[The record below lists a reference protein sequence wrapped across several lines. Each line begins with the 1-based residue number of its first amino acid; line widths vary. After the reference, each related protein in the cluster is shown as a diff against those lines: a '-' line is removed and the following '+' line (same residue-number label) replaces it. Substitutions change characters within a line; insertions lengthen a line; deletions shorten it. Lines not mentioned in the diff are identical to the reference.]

1 MFDTSDHQ
9 IPTRSL
15 VLGYLPM
22 APLVIAGILVW
33 FVGPLTLAFL
43 VTAAIYWSAILFF
56 FLAGVRRGLS
66 FFTEGGPQPAQLL
79 TMGLL
84 FALGLVIFIMPY
96 AIVAVVLCGLG
107 FAGIAYWIHA
117 RRAAVRCRVFS
128 RPCARHRWRWRPP
141 RWCRCSSRSCSRVC

>member
-1 MFDTSDHQ
+1 MFDTPRTDA

-15 VLGYLPM
+15 VLGYLPI
-22 APLVIAGILVW
+22 APLVIAAVLVW

-43 VTAAIYWSAILFF
+43 ITAAIYWSAILFF

-84 FALGLVIFIMPY
+84 FLLGLLVFIMPY
-96 AIVAVVLCGLG
+96 ALIALLLCALG
-107 FAGIAYWIHA
+107 FGGMAVLDP
-117 RRAAVRCRVFS
+117 RAANRGEVPDFFRS
-128 RPCARHRWRWRPP
+128 LRPLQMSLAAA
-141 RWCRCSSRSCSRVC
+141 SMISMFLAMMF

>member
-1 MFDTSDHQ
+1 MYDTSDHQ

-22 APLVIAGILVW
+22 APLVIAGVLVW
-33 FVGPLTLAFL
+33 FVGPLTLAFV

-96 AIVAVVLCGLG
+96 AVVAVVLCGLG
-107 FAGIAYWIHA
+107 FAGIAVLDPRAA
-117 RRAAVRCRVFS
+117 RRGEVPDFFAAL
-128 RPCARHRWRWRPP
+128 RPP
-141 RWCRCSSRSCSRVC
+141 QMSVAAASMVSLFFALLF